1 MTLISFP
8 FLFFLLI
15 FGSFYFILPKKIQWA
30 VLLAG
35 NLVFYTFSGWQFLI
49 YILVCTFSTWYA
61 ALQIEKNEAKLKS
74 ALPEISEKEQ
84 KTALRNS
91 YSRKKRRWITAALIL
106 TLGVWI
112 VLKYGPFL
120 LDNFA
125 VIAKMPEL
133 KGTLKFI
140 VPLGMSFYTF
150 DAIGYMIDVS
160 RGKYPAEKNFFKY
173 LTFVSYFPHI
183 IQGPFSRFDSLGK
196 TLFAEHKFSYDRL
209 CQGTSRILWGY
220 FKKLIIADKLAV
232 AVNEVFNNF
241 DKYWGAQILFAVF
254 LYGIQLYADFSG
266 YMDIVSGISH
276 ILGITLEKNFQRPY
290 FAVSVD
296 EFWRRWHI
304 TLGRWF
310 RDYLFY
316 PISIGKHMQSLGKRV
331 RSRFGPRLAKLTIS
345 FCSLFWVW
353 SATGLW
359 HGANWTFLIWGW
371 LNMLIIFVSQ
381 ILDPQYEKI
390 RNFFHISLQ
399 NRLWRF
405 CRILRTFCIISFL
418 RIFSRTDTI
427 QAAGYIIK
435 KIISGFNRKLLL
447 HPLTLFPT
455 MQKQDIYIA
464 LIACIMFFIT
474 DILEEKGKWISIKGK
489 TPFVISA
496 LIYIF
501 IIYSIILFAGKS
513 DNITANFIYAN
524 F

>member
-1 MTLISFP
+1 MSLVSFS

-15 FGSFYFILPKKIQWA
+15 FGSLYFILPKKIQWI

-35 NLVFYTFSGWQFLI
+35 NFVFYAFSGWQFLI

-61 ALQIEKNEAKLKS
+61 ALQIEKNETELKS

-106 TLGVWI
+106 TLGIWI

-196 TLFAEHKFSYDRL
+196 TLFAEHTFSYDRL
-209 CQGTSRILWGY
+209 CQGASRILWGY
-220 FKKLIIADKLAV
+220 FKKLIIADKLSV
-232 AVNEVFNNF
+232 SVNEIFTNYQSYNGIHV
-241 DKYWGAQILFAVF
+241 LFVMF

-266 YMDIVSGISH
+266 YIDIVSGISR
-276 ILGITLEKNFQRPY
+276 ILGIDLAQNFRQPY
-290 FAVSVD
+290 FSTSVE
-296 EFWRRWHI
+296 EFWRRWHM
-304 TLGRWF
+304 TLGQWF

-316 PISIGKHMQSLGKRV
+316 PISRSERARKIRNRFRPEIAKHMV
-331 RSRFGPRLAKLTIS
+331 S
-345 FCSLFWVW
+345 FIAMFWVW
-353 SATGLW
+353 SASGLW

-371 LNMLIIFVSQ
+371 LNMLIMWFSQ
-381 ILDPQYEKI
+381 ILIPCYRKTRD
-390 RNFFHISLQ
+390 FLHISE
-399 NRLWRF
+399 NNKIWHVF
-405 CRILRTFCIISFL
+405 RILRTFCIVCFLFFITRADSFAV
-418 RIFSRTDTI
+418 I
-427 QAAGYIIK
+427 QQMLLK
-435 KIISGFNRKLLL
+435 LFNGFNRKLIM
-447 HPLTLFPT
+447 HPLRLFPQ
-455 MQKQDIYIA
+455 MQIRDIYIMGTA
-464 LIACIMFFIT
+464 SVMMLIADM
-474 DILEEKGKWISIKGK
+474 LAEQGKWEQIKEK
-489 TPFVISA
+489 TPFLIRD

-501 IIYSIILFAGKS
+501 MFFSLILFADAGS
-513 DNITANFIYAN
+513 DITRNFIYAN